1 MPATGA
7 HELASILVI
16 DIAMFIVSTSLRLGI
31 RVQYALVATGIN
43 VICRH
48 GSLIAISFKRHIHA
62 VEVKRRNVEV
72 EIGVVHNAVGLT
84 TRSATDV
91 VDNTVVLIYLPL
103 GQRLCA
109 CIAMV
114 VACEVEIDSCL
125 LNRIR
130 QFGKVLLATASG
142 IGVIDGNMGDQ
153 NLPIAARCGC
163 ILNQPLLEL
172 IELGLVTRKVEHRD
186 VDIAILHGVP
196 VTRKVESLFCKS
208 RTVTIVVCFMVAY
221 DMQHVLVGNAIERKE
236 LEGVGPLVVVA
247 YVIHC
252 IAQLDSEIIPTIL
265 DM

>member
-91 VDNTVVLIYLPL
+91 VDNTVVLVYLPL

-130 QFGKVLLATASG
+130 QFGKVLLATTCRV
-142 IGVIDGNMGDQ
+142 GVIDGDMSDQ
-153 NLPIAARCGC
+153 DLPVAA
-163 ILNQPLLEL
+163 
-172 IELGLVTRKVEHRD
+172 
-186 VDIAILHGVP
+186 
-196 VTRKVESLFCKS
+196 
-208 RTVTIVVCFMVAY
+208 
-221 DMQHVLVGNAIERKE
+221 
-236 LEGVGPLVVVA
+236 
-247 YVIHC
+247 
-252 IAQLDSEIIPTIL
+252 
-265 DM
+265 